1 MRKSR
6 WSRCSI
12 LRSGRSRPS
21 CRPLLE
27 GLEPRR
33 LLATNITQYHV
44 DAQSTGA
51 NLTETQLTPSNVNA
65 TDFGQLYNT
74 PLDGQVY
81 AEPLVLT
88 NVAINAGPNTV
99 GTPGTYP
106 SVVFVATQNDSLY
119 AINAANGAI
128 LWHRTFLDTTNPDDA
143 LPGATSVTTIPS
155 ADTDSTDINPEVGI
169 TSTPVIDPSTNTLYV
184 LPNTKEIVGGNAYY
198 VQRLHAIN
206 VSNGTDAA
214 PSFVIG
220 TTTNGNT
227 NSSPVYVNGT
237 GDGNVNGVVQF
248 NALRENNRPA
258 LSLVN
263 GMVYAEW
270 ASHGDNGPYH
280 GWVVEWN
287 ITNLSTQGMVLAG
300 VLCTDPN
307 GGEGGIWG
315 GGGGLTFDPDE
326 SFSGQPAFY
335 FETGNGD
342 PRGGPP
348 PINAE
353 GFPSDDDFYESLVK
367 AEADPTTTAANQN
380 SNGWGLKI
388 VDYFTPYNVNA
399 LDDADED
406 FGSGSP
412 LVLPDSAGIPG
423 HPHLIVAAGKEG
435 TIYLLDRDNLGK
447 FNVNDDNVLNS
458 VYNPST
464 GITTPPVLIN
474 GSLSTPA
481 FYHGTLYWVAGYDSN
496 AWSYVVAPNPAPDP
510 PTVPVATLEPTSETA
525 NGDFGYLPG
534 SVMISADGSE
544 DPDGGI
550 VWIMDLNNGELH
562 AYSTQSL
569 STELWDSGPGSIS
582 GVKFAVPTVANGQV
596 FVGTQDSLQV
606 FGITGPGMPAQPPN
620 APANL
625 TAQALSG
632 SAVELNW
639 ADSTVSPNFAT
650 NYAIQE
656 LIAPNAYATVANAG
670 PESTSYTITGLNPN
684 SIYVFR
690 IVSSNAAG
698 SSPPSN
704 TITVTTTN
712 QTGQTPTAPLGLGAT
727 PASGSEV
734 YLTWTNTATN
744 ETGFTLTR
752 ATDSLFTKNVVV
764 ETLASAPYYY
774 TDGAAGL
781 SPGNTYYYKLQAT
794 NSAGL
799 SSTSNTASVNIPN
812 VPSAPTDASAV
823 LGDGQVVVSW
833 TDHAGPF
840 ALGYQISRSVDGGPF
855 TIYTDRPETSDSP
868 PTTQTFTDTNVPLG
882 HTYTY
887 EIVAENVAGFS
898 TAAYASASVL
908 VDTTTQGNWMGSL
921 WRRATTSSSGPS
933 SLPANDTIAPAG
945 ESIYTWTTTST
956 DPRAL
961 QVPGSSNR
969 VAAVWYSATSFT
981 VDVNLDDGQPHDLE
995 LYFLDWDKQGRSEQ
1009 VQITNEAT
1017 GAVLY
1022 TQTVSSFPSGVYL
1035 DWTVSGN
1042 VLITFTREAGTNAV
1056 LNGLFLDSPP
1066 GSSATFLKQDTTTQ
1080 GNWIDTYGAG
1090 LRRHR
1095 QQQLRQPPLLR
1106 HRHPLRPDDLHLGL
1120 QHHRPPRPAESP
1132 AAPAASPP
1140 PGIPPPASRWTS
1152 TSPTASSTTWSST
1165 SSTGTT
1171 GAGASR
1177 CRSATRPPGPC

>member
-1 MRKSR
+1 MS
-6 WSRCSI
+6 
-12 LRSGRSRPS
+12 
-21 CRPLLE
+21 
-27 GLEPRR
+27 
-33 LLATNITQYHV
+33 
-44 DAQSTGA
+44 
-51 NLTETQLTPSNVNA
+51 
-65 TDFGQLYNT
+65 
-74 PLDGQVY
+74 
-81 AEPLVLT
+81 
-88 NVAINAGPNTV
+88 
-99 GTPGTYP
+99 
-106 SVVFVATQNDSLY
+106 
-119 AINAANGAI
+119 
-128 LWHRTFLDTTNPDDA
+128 
-143 LPGATSVTTIPS
+143 
-155 ADTDSTDINPEVGI
+155 
-169 TSTPVIDPSTNTLYV
+169 

-206 VSNGTDAA
+206 VSDGTDAA
-214 PSFVIG
+214 PSFLIG
-220 TTTNGNT
+220 NTTNGNT
-227 NSSPVYVNGT
+227 NNTPVYVNGT

-287 ITNLSTQGMVLAG
+287 VTNLSTQGMVLSG

-326 SFSGQPAFY
+326 SFNGQPAFY

-348 PINAE
+348 PLNAE
-353 GFPSDDDFYESLVK
+353 GFPSDDDYYESLVK
-367 AEADPTTTAANQN
+367 VEADPTTTAANQN

-481 FYHGTLYWVAGYDSN
+481 YYHGTLYWVAGYDSN

-525 NGDFGYLPG
+525 NIDFGYLPG

-569 STELWDSGPGSIS
+569 STELWNSGPGSIS

-656 LIAPNAYATVANAG
+656 PIARNEFRDCGQCRPGVDELYDHR
-670 PESTSYTITGLNPN
+670 PESEFDLFFPDCGQQCGRFL
-684 SIYVFR
+684 
-690 IVSSNAAG
+690 
-698 SSPPSN
+698 PPL
-704 TITVTTTN
+704 
-712 QTGQTPTAPLGLGAT
+712 QHDYCHDDQP
-727 PASGSEV
+727 
-734 YLTWTNTATN
+734 
-744 ETGFTLTR
+744 
-752 ATDSLFTKNVVV
+752 
-764 ETLASAPYYY
+764 
-774 TDGAAGL
+774 DGPDADGP
-781 SPGNTYYYKLQAT
+781 PGP
-794 NSAGL
+794 GR
-799 SSTSNTASVNIPN
+799 
-812 VPSAPTDASAV
+812 
-823 LGDGQVVVSW
+823 
-833 TDHAGPF
+833 HAGQRF
-840 ALGYQISRSVDGGPF
+840 
-855 TIYTDRPETSDSP
+855 
-868 PTTQTFTDTNVPLG
+868 
-882 HTYTY
+882 
-887 EIVAENVAGFS
+887 
-898 TAAYASASVL
+898 
-908 VDTTTQGNWMGSL
+908 GSL
-921 WRRATTSSSGPS
+921 PDLDQHGHQRDRFHPH
-933 SLPANDTIAPAG
+933 
-945 ESIYTWTTTST
+945 
-956 DPRAL
+956 PR
-961 QVPGSSNR
+961 
-969 VAAVWYSATSFT
+969 
-981 VDVNLDDGQPHDLE
+981 DGQPVHPERRRRDACLRALLLHGWGRRPEPRQHLLLQVASDQLLRSVEYLE
-995 LYFLDWDKQGRSEQ
+995 HRVRDHPQCAGGADRRYGRSQRQSGRGELDRPRRT
-1009 VQITNEAT
+1009 ICSWLPDFPIRRW
-1017 GAVLY
+1017 GALY
-1022 TQTVSSFPSGVYL
+1022 
-1035 DWTVSGN
+1035 
-1042 VLITFTREAGTNAV
+1042 
-1056 LNGLFLDSPP
+1056 
-1066 GSSATFLKQDTTTQ
+1066 
-1080 GNWIDTYGAG
+1080 
-1090 LRRHR
+1090 
-1095 QQQLRQPPLLR
+1095 
-1106 HRHPLRPDDLHLGL
+1106 HL
-1120 QHHRPPRPAESP
+1120 
-1132 AAPAASPP
+1132 
-1140 PGIPPPASRWTS
+1140 
-1152 TSPTASSTTWSST
+1152 
-1165 SSTGTT
+1165 
-1171 GAGASR
+1171 
-1177 CRSATRPPGPC
+1177 CRSARDQRFPSLDPNLHGYQCPLGPHLHLRDRGGKRCRFQRRGLRLRQRAR